1 MKKALQLFLGCRPT
15 STARD
20 RRGVVSTYVS
30 MGIMSVLGLISIA
43 FASVM
48 QTEYSQARDRQ
59 LNTQARIGAETA
71 INDARQLIYREIHGR
86 LNAPNIADDLLQR
99 PYDTLGVDEWFDCG
113 DINNNR
119 GGFEGD
125 LDEAIGSNIEYT
137 CVEVD
142 GRPIRLVYDDIDTD
156 RSKNILLQTRRLH
169 QNAFSRSN
177 IDKILINWE
186 GQNAPDLTQLK
197 DAATHNQ
204 KLQELTGPNA
214 WNRQA
219 PMLRIQIIPL
229 NLKQGWTQEALNEWS
244 RTFFLYPTKYSNAGI
259 DNAAKVS
266 IYGTSSADSSL
277 IVNADCDSGETLAC
291 AVEIS
296 GFDNGTAPYP
306 INNELGDP
314 TNTWLHPNSI
324 GNLGAHHC
332 ETDGAL
338 IPNLTCVPRVPPG
351 TTVPCAS
358 TPNSSCDLNVTN
370 GTHDEMAY
378 ILLVR
383 SIYDKAKAE
392 ISAFASNGD
401 ELRFVNQQINV
412 TATGRSG
419 GLTYRLREVIPIRP
433 KYNRPEYAI
442 DSAEHIC
449 KVLIGEPT
457 TGISFDHIEVL
468 AYTDPIGVLPPQIK
482 AFCEKLHPS

>member
-1 MKKALQLFLGCRPT
+1 
-15 STARD
+15 
-20 RRGVVSTYVS
+20 

-71 INDARQLIYREIHGR
+71 INDARQLIYREIHAR
-86 LNAPNIADDLLQR
+86 LNASNIADDLLQR

-113 DINNNR
+113 DTSNNR
-119 GGFEGD
+119 SGFEGD

-186 GQNAPDLTQLK
+186 GPNPPDSMQLK

-204 KLQELTGPNA
+204 KLQELTGTGPNS

-229 NLKQGWTQEALNEWS
+229 NLKQGWTQGDLDKWS
-244 RTFFLYPTKYSNAGI
+244 RTFFLYPTKYGSTGI
-259 DNAAKVS
+259 DNAAKIS
-266 IYGTSSADSSL
+266 LYGTSPTNNNL

-314 TNTWLHPNSI
+314 TNAWPYNSNSI

-332 ETDGAL
+332 TTDGAP
-338 IPNLTCVPRVPPG
+338 IPNLTCVPQVPVPPG
-351 TTVPCAS
+351 SSSAPCAPN
-358 TPNSSCDLNVTN
+358 PNSSCDLRVTN

-401 ELRFVNQQINV
+401 ELRFINQQINV

-433 KYNRPEYAI
+433 KYNRPEHAI

-457 TGISFDHIEVL
+457 TGISFDHIEGPGL
-468 AYTDPIGVLPPQIK
+468 RST
-482 AFCEKLHPS
+482 PSATCPT